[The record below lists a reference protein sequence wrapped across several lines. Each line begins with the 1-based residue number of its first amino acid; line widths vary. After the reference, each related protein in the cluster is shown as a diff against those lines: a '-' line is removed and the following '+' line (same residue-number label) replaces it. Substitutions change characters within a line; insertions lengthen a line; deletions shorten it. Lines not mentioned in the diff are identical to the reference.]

1 MKLNIENT
9 PQNDLQ
15 SMVHTTH
22 KAVIDAS
29 AANLVMDM
37 LSKLYSKPLAAA
49 VREYV
54 SNGIDAHAKCNVTRP
69 VDVTL
74 PTRLSPRLVVRDYGV
89 GLSVFD
95 IITIYGNFGTSD
107 KRDSDDF
114 IGGFGIGSKSGLA
127 VSDIIDV
134 TSVRDGKK
142 NSFVVKRTPDGIMT
156 QFREEDVNATGLD
169 SGTTVSVDVNPAQLP
184 LDNDDAKIYYLNVL
198 AGWPVSAV
206 EAHCDNTNI
215 ANFINEHRIPDT
227 WHEMKNGYIT
237 TEKNRKEAGIYSGF
251 LVGNVF
257 YTDLVLKDMIQ
268 IVRNAAGDKSRALEG
283 FENQPMALKLDIADT
298 KVSYS
303 REKVLFDADKNTALC
318 IHRKMIGLVNEIQ
331 NSVKRLK
338 PGSMPI
344 RDYARRLAALGIEAK
359 HAYGHY
365 LDILTR
371 YTDAK
376 GTQQELRGLSKD
388 SNVPIDPNGI
398 GIILNG
404 AYGSQFSKE
413 CTASFLQPNEYVGRL
428 IITMNAETQKL
439 AMNTLV
445 SYIRK
450 VDINK
455 SLPST
460 PAVQT
465 VADYINKVQG
475 YSYHRARRAFIIPEE
490 ALSKLAYIDDCTIVA
505 LEDVRDE
512 MKEFQAAER
521 KRIAQAAKSSNF
533 VSSTDCMYV
542 CHPKGPYGLRSVD
555 KVNYKDWARL
565 EMSIQKNNL
574 KAIILEENSKFLFN
588 TKDSEVPNMLGYIL
602 HASYVICRSTKRS
615 QQAIVANLPSAHVMT
630 DAEIVSACVD
640 ALRPF
645 VWLPE
650 SHIEDIAHTRMH
662 RICAWN
668 VNPNDP
674 KSKVRC
680 DVLIMDEVGCMTYS
694 DIKRL
699 PFNARNI
706 RNIHDKICGVYGMVA
721 KQPLLQPIADLFDN
735 VTVPFPVKDPTYK
748 LRLVRSLCDGT
759 TELTEDE
766 ARSLVQNALCD
777 YTDEIKALKDLY
789 DTYAV

>member
-15 SMVHTTH
+15 SIVHTTH
-22 KAVIDAS
+22 KAVIDSS

-54 SNGIDAHAKCNVTRP
+54 SNSIDAHIKCNVSRP

-134 TSVRDGKK
+134 TSIRNKKK
-142 NSFVVKRTPDGIMT
+142 NSFVVKRTPDGIVT
-156 QFREEDVNATGLD
+156 QFREEDADATGLE

-184 LDNDDAKIYYLNVL
+184 LDDDDAKTYYLNVL
-198 AGWPVSAV
+198 AGWPVKDV
-206 EAHCDNTNI
+206 EAHCINPDI
-215 ANFINEHRIPDT
+215 ASFINEHRIPDT

-237 TEKNRKEAGIYSGF
+237 TEKNRKEAGVYSGF

-257 YTDLVLKDMIQ
+257 YTDLVLKDMIR
-268 IVRNAAGDKSRALEG
+268 IVRNAAGDTSRTLEG

-303 REKVLFDADKNTALC
+303 REKVLFDADQKTALC
-318 IHRKMIGLVNEIQ
+318 IHDKMIGLVNEIQ
-331 NSVKRLK
+331 NAVKQLN

-344 RDYARRLAALGIEAK
+344 RDYVRRLAALGIETRN
-359 HAYGHY
+359 AYGHY
-365 LDILTR
+365 LNILNR
-371 YTDAK
+371 YQDAT
-376 GTQQELRGLSKD
+376 GTVQELRGLSENSD
-388 SNVPIDPNGI
+388 VPLNTNGVVLC
-398 GIILNG
+398 LNG
-404 AYGSQFSKE
+404 GNSSQLSE
-413 CTASFLQPNEYVGRL
+413 ERTVTSLQPNEYVGRL

-439 AMNTLV
+439 TVNTLA
-445 SYIRK
+445 SYVRK
-450 VDINK
+450 VNINK

-465 VADYINKVQG
+465 VANYISK
-475 YSYHRARRAFIIPEE
+475 ARGWSPYRMRHAFIIPEE
-490 ALSKLAYIDDCTIVA
+490 ALPKLAYIDDCTIVA
-505 LEDVRDE
+505 LENVRDE
-512 MKEFQAAER
+512 MKEFQAAKR
-521 KRIAQAAKSSNF
+521 KRVAQATNNF
-533 VSSTDCMYV
+533 VPSIDCMYV
-542 CHPKGPYGLRSVD
+542 CSPRDPYNATVVRVD
-555 KVNYKDWARL
+555 YKEWASL
-565 EMSIQKNNL
+565 EMSILKNNL
-574 KAIILEENSKFLFN
+574 NAIILEENSKFLFN
-588 TKDSEVPNMLGYIL
+588 TKDSKVPNMLGYIL

-645 VWLPE
+645 VWLSA
-650 SHIEDIAHTRMH
+650 SHIEDIAHARSQ
-662 RICAWN
+662 RIN
-668 VNPNDP
+668 VWDDSDP
-674 KSKVRC
+674 KNQIRRAVF
-680 DVLIMDEVGCMTYS
+680 VMDEAGCMTY
-694 DIKRL
+694 DNMKWL

-706 RNIHDKICGVYGMVA
+706 KCIHDTICGASGMA
-721 KQPLLQPIADLFDN
+721 TRQPLLQPIADLFQN
-735 VTVPFPVKDPTYK
+735 MTVPFPVKDPTYK
-748 LRLVRSLCDGT
+748 LRLVISLCNSYT
-759 TELTEDE
+759 TQLKVDE
-766 ARSLVQNALCD
+766 AKSLIRDALSD

-789 DTYAV
+789 DAYAV

>member
-15 SMVHTTH
+15 SIVHTTH
-22 KAVIDAS
+22 KAVIDSS

-54 SNGIDAHAKCNVTRP
+54 SNGSDAHVKYNVTRP

-127 VSDIIDV
+127 VSNIIDV

-142 NSFVVKRTPDGIMT
+142 NSFVVKRTPDGIVT
-156 QFREEDVNATGLD
+156 QFREEDADATGLE

-184 LDNDDAKIYYLNVL
+184 LDDDDAKTYYLNVL
-198 AGWPVSAV
+198 AGWPVKNV
-206 EAHCDNTNI
+206 EAHCINPDI

-227 WHEMKNGYIT
+227 WHEIKNGYIT
-237 TEKNRKEAGIYSGF
+237 TEKNRKEAGIHSGF

-268 IVRNAAGDKSRALEG
+268 IVRNAAGDTSRVLEG

-331 NSVKRLK
+331 NVVNQLK

-344 RDYARRLAALGIEAK
+344 RDYVRRLAALGIETRNAC
-359 HAYGHY
+359 GHY
-365 LDILTR
+365 LNILNR
-371 YTDAK
+371 YQDAA
-376 GTQQELRGLSKD
+376 GSIQELRGLSKNSD
-388 SNVPIDPNGI
+388 VPLNPNGVTL
-398 GIILNG
+398 ILNG
-404 AYGSQFSKE
+404 GHNSQLSKE
-413 CTASFLQPNEYVGRL
+413 CTAVSLQPNEYAGRL

-445 SYIRK
+445 SYVRK
-450 VDINK
+450 VDLNK
-455 SLPST
+455 NLPST

-465 VADYINKVQG
+465 VANYISKIQG
-475 YSYHRARRAFIIPEE
+475 FSSYRTRRAFIVPEE
-490 ALSKLAYIDDCTIVA
+490 VLPKLAYIDDCPIVA
-505 LEDVRDE
+505 IEDVRDE
-512 MKEFQAAER
+512 MKEFNAAER
-521 KRIAQAAKSSNF
+521 KRNAQAAKANNF
-533 VSSTDCMYV
+533 VSSTDSLYV
-542 CHPKGPYGLRSVD
+542 CHPSGPYGSTVA
-555 KVNYKDWARL
+555 KVEYKDWASL
-565 EMSIQKNNL
+565 EMHIQKHHLN
-574 KAIILEENSKFLFN
+574 AIILEENSKFLFN
-588 TKDSEVPNMLGYIL
+588 TKASEVPNMLGYIL
-602 HASYVICRSTKRS
+602 HAPDVICRSTKRS
-615 QQAIVANLPSAHVMT
+615 QQAIVANLPSARLMT
-630 DAEIVSACVD
+630 DAEIIRACVD

-645 VWLPE
+645 VWLTE
-650 SHIEDIAHTRMH
+650 SHIEDIAHTRPQK
-662 RICAWN
+662 IYAWDN
-668 VNPNDP
+668 SDP
-674 KSKVRC
+674 QNQIRRT
-680 DVLIMDEVGCMTYS
+680 VLVMDEVGCMTY
-694 DIKRL
+694 DNMKRL
-699 PFNARNI
+699 PFDARDI
-706 RNIHDKICGVYGMVA
+706 KHIHDTICGASGMA
-721 KQPLLQPIADLFDN
+721 TRQPLLQPIANLFQN
-735 VTVPFPVKDPTYK
+735 MTVPFPVKDPTYK
-748 LRLVRSLCDGT
+748 LRLVISLCSGT
-759 TELTEDE
+759 TQLTMDE
-766 ARSLVQNALCD
+766 AKNLIQDALSD